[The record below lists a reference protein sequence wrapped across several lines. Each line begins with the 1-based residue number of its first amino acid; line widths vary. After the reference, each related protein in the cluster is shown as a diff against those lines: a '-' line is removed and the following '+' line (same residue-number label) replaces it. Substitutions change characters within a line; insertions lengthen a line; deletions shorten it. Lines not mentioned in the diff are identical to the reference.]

1 MADHYGDAELTY
13 GDFRNRLPADVRE
26 TVHAATKWR
35 VELLQFHW
43 HDHAA
48 QACEYLLMKTG
59 TVGIVS
65 NQVQFSLIDCEK
77 YGIKLLAHGCFC
89 GGFISPKWLDQPTPE
104 LYSETR
110 PLTPSTKEGLGGQET
125 RQGDLTNKHRSTLE
139 KLNVFKF
146 GFDKDDMA
154 TINRASLG
162 ISGQRTKAVLESLG
176 DCGNEYRATS

>member
-26 TVHAATKWR
+26 TVHAATK
-35 VELLQFHW
+35 
-43 HDHAA
+43 
-48 QACEYLLMKTG
+48 C
-59 TVGIVS
+59 
-65 NQVQFSLIDCEK
+65 
-77 YGIKLLAHGCFC
+77 
-89 GGFISPKWLDQPTPE
+89 
-104 LYSETR
+104 
-110 PLTPSTKEGLGGQET
+110 
-125 RQGDLTNKHRSTLE
+125 TLE